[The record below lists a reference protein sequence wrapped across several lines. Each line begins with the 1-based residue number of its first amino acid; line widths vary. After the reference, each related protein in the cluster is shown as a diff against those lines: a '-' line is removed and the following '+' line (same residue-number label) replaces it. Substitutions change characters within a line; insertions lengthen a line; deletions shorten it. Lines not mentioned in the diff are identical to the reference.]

1 MATKTKNF
9 NLIKPEA
16 TDFYDIEEFNGN
28 ADKIDAAL
36 KDIRDETRPIE
47 HGGTGSK
54 NQTGA
59 ANQLGVYSLIGG
71 KRLLA
76 NTDLNNVLE
85 PGNYFSSY
93 PADVATM
100 VNCPTTQ
107 TFELQVKY
115 SILFTGGTYRTQE
128 LKDLNGDFYTRYTAN
143 MGINWSAWIKEFNTK
158 DIIPIKNG
166 GTGATTTIKAREN
179 LGAAPVSH
187 THKMTEV
194 TGGEANYIACYDSNG
209 TLTFVR
215 VNQNVIETAMG
226 GYNVIYSIQEQL
238 DNKSDNGHSHIWS
251 TIQDKPSTFPPSAH
265 KHAIAD
271 VNNLQ
276 NTLSTK
282 ADLVNGVVPI
292 SQIPNEVKE
301 VRIVADIA
309 ARNAMTGLFQGLNVY
324 VKDASADPTV
334 TKGGAY
340 YLYDGS
346 AWIKTS
352 ESESMDLV
360 LQWANIQGKPNTFP
374 PSAHTHTKS
383 QVGLANVDNV
393 KQYSENNPPPYP
405 VTKVNNKTGAVSLN
419 HVDVGAVQ
427 NGGVTGQDGAHQ
439 MAMSWNG
446 SRIIVGVDNN
456 AAVKKL
462 LSDDDITGA
471 ISNVVNKNFVANRV
485 IVSTVAG
492 KAASS
497 PITTTE
503 LNHLEGVTANIQ
515 TQLNGKIS
523 IKKLWEN
530 AKPTSSFPAQ
540 TLYIDFAGY
549 PLIIIVARLSAS
561 GARTKSVIV
570 PFPGNSE
577 AVIDFA
583 FDGGASG
590 PANYH
595 RTVKLSSPGP
605 QFLTGNYSSGSS
617 STTGDSYVIP
627 IGIYGIKG
635 VL

>member
-54 NQTGA
+54 NQTDA

-85 PGNYFSSY
+85 PGNYFSSH

-107 TFELQVKY
+107 AFELQVKY

-128 LKDLNGDFYTRYTAN
+128 LKDLNGDYYTRYTAN
-143 MGINWSAWIKEFNTK
+143 MGTNWSAWAKSFNTN

-166 GTGATTTIKAREN
+166 GTGGNTAAKAREN
-179 LGAAPVSH
+179 LGITPANIGAAPVSH
-187 THKMTEV
+187 THKITEV
-194 TGGEANYIACYDSNG
+194 TGGKVNSIAGFDSNG
-209 TLTFVR
+209 KLTN
-215 VNQNVIETAMG
+215 VNVNSDILETAMVD
-226 GYNVIYSIQEQL
+226 YNVAYGIQEQL
-238 DNKSDNGHSHIWS
+238 DGKSDNSHTHAWG
-251 TIQDKPSTFPPSAH
+251 TIQSKPSTFPPSSHTHSLAN
-265 KHAIAD
+265 IT
-271 VNNLQ
+271 NLQ
-276 NTLSTK
+276 VTLDGK
-282 ADLVNGVVPI
+282 A
-292 SQIPNEVKE
+292 
-301 VRIVADIA
+301 
-309 ARNAMTGLFQGLNVY
+309 
-324 VKDASADPTV
+324 
-334 TKGGAY
+334 
-340 YLYDGS
+340 
-346 AWIKTS
+346 
-352 ESESMDLV
+352 
-360 LQWANIQGKPNTFP
+360 
-374 PSAHTHTKS
+374 PSSHTHTKS

-405 VTKVNNKTGAVSLN
+405 VTKVNNKTGTVSLSAADVGAAPSSHTHTKSQVGLANVDNVKQYSENNPPPYPVTKVNNKTGTVSLN

-427 NGGVTGQDGAHQ
+427 NGGVTGQDGSHQ

-446 SRIIVGVDNN
+446 SRIIVGIDDN
-456 AAVKKL
+456 AAVKKV

-471 ISNVVNKNFVANRV
+471 ISNVVNKNFNANRV
-485 IVSTVAG
+485 IVSTAAG

-497 PITTTE
+497 PITTAE
-503 LNHLEGVTANIQ
+503 LNHLDGVTANVQ

-540 TLYIDFAGY
+540 ILNIDFAGY
-549 PLIIIVARLSAS
+549 QLIMIVARLSTS

-570 PFPGNSE
+570 PFPGNTE

-583 FDGGASG
+583 FDGGAAG
-590 PANYH
+590 PSNYH
-595 RTVKLSSPGP
+595 RTVKLISPGP
-605 QFLTGNYSSGSS
+605 QFLIGNYSSGSS
-617 STTGDSYVIP
+617 SITGNDYVIP
-627 IGIYGIKG
+627 IDIYGIKG
-635 VL
+635 VS